1 MSKSVMRSC
10 KPYYVYLI
18 IIGKKKIE
26 VGKDYPKSPNW
37 NKVVE
42 LYCSKDKKSFNRIP
56 KEDREWMRKYL
67 GKVALRFR
75 CGGIM
80 QPSSSLNLMVK
91 ASCVSEED
99 LLKYANYSKQLYGW
113 RICDLIIYDKP
124 KELGEFRTVCH
135 KDYCEKCGNC
145 SYLESMDGSY
155 PCEDGGAEWCGVE
168 NLRPINRPPQSWCY
182 IEELLSEECI

>member
-1 MSKSVMRSC
+1 MSKAVLRSA
-10 KPYYVYLI
+10 KPYWVYLI

-26 VGKDYPKSPNW
+26 VGKDYPKSKEW
-37 NKVVE
+37 NKMVE
-42 LYCSKDKKSFNRIP
+42 LYCSKDRRSFNRIP

-99 LLKYANYSKQLYGW
+99 LIKYSNYKQLYGW
-113 RICDLIIYDKP
+113 RICDLIIYNKP
-124 KELGEFRTVCH
+124 KELGEFYTVCH
-135 KDYCEKCGNC
+135 KFDCDQCGNC
-145 SYLESMDGSY
+145 PHLRVEPCSY
-155 PCEDGGAEWCGVE
+155 PCDDSIDTWCSVD
-168 NLRPINRPPQSWCY
+168 NCKPLTRPPQSWQY
-182 IEELLSEECI
+182 VEEMQE